1 MGSTSAQRGN
11 LAMSIS
17 SSGNVG
23 IGVASPSNKLEVQQ
37 LASDQSGAAAIKV
50 IGTAYGTNKTIHACM
65 GTTSNTKSLFYAENS
80 NGVIMNIAGD
90 GNVGIGTANPSE
102 KLHVNGLTQLGAAG
116 KTEGG
121 AIITYASFSEIK
133 NAAATLIG
141 NAVVPGTANNTIQ
154 HSKTDA
160 GNYIKLKY
168 NQGITFHTN
177 ITNSIDTDIS
187 EDTNE
192 SVRIDLNGNVG
203 IGTTNPTH
211 SLNVVGGI
219 KTDQIYDK
227 NNVSGSDGQIL
238 SSTTTGIDWV
248 DVTEIEGVVSGS
260 GTATYLP
267 LWTDTNT
274 LSSSI
279 VFQQADGNVGV
290 NTTTPAY
297 ELEVSGGFAA
307 TEKHFVV
314 QDPTNPKKRLVHS
327 SLEGPENAVY
337 FRGISNKKVI
347 ELPEY
352 WRWLVNSDTI
362 TVHLTPVKKYQKLY
376 FSKYEDNKIYINNSL
391 VDKLKFNKLNYHY
404 IIYAERKDVNKLK
417 VYVTK

>member
-1 MGSTSAQRGN
+1 GSV
-11 LAMSIS
+11 SIS
-17 SSGNVG
+17 N
-23 IGVASPSNKLEVQQ
+23 
-37 LASDQSGAAAIKV
+37 
-50 IGTAYGTNKTIHACM
+50 
-65 GTTSNTKSLFYAENS
+65 NS
-80 NGVIMNIAGD
+80 NGAVATAIAGKSTLGLGIYAGTPDTNTSGDMVFHVREDDNTDFSTLSNPAFQFRRYATNLMTILRD
-90 GNVGIGTANPSE
+90 GNVGIG
-102 KLHVNGLTQLGAAG
+102 
-116 KTEGG
+116 
-121 AIITYASFSEIK
+121 I
-133 NAAATLIG
+133 
-141 NAVVPGTANNTIQ
+141 
-154 HSKTDA
+154 
-160 GNYIKLKY
+160 
-168 NQGITFHTN
+168 
-177 ITNSIDTDIS
+177 
-187 EDTNE
+187 
-192 SVRIDLNGNVG
+192 
-203 IGTTNPTH
+203 TNPTH

-219 KTDQIYDK
+219 KTDQLYDK
-227 NNVSGSDGQIL
+227 NNTSGSDGQIL
-238 SSTTTGIDWV
+238 SSTTTGIDWI
-248 DVTEIEGVVSGS
+248 DTSEIDGFVSGS

-267 LWTDTNT
+267 LWTDTTT

-376 FSKYEDNKIYINNSL
+376 FSKYENNKVYINNSL